1 MRTTSATFGV
11 LLVTLVALLDAS
23 DSKEPDPSTGARPG
37 TLSRLPERIED
48 DHLPNAFRI
57 HPNVISGGAP
67 DGDQAFASLSELGVK
82 TIISVDGA
90 RPDVDLA
97 KKYGLRYVHMPHG
110 YDGVPEHRAKE
121 LAKAVRDL
129 PGPVYFHCHH
139 GKHRSPAAA
148 AVACIALGILKA
160 DEGQEVLRTAGTS
173 ANYRGL
179 FDSVES
185 ARQVDAELLDELDAA
200 FPETTDI
207 PALADAM
214 VAIERTNDHVQLFSR
229 SGWKQMSKHPDL
241 DAAHEALLLREQ
253 YTELLR
259 TDEVRNESKR
269 FRQLMAE
276 GERAARALEET
287 LQTRAAGEATETDSL
302 KIADSALA
310 AVNQNCVACHREFR
324 DVPLREK
331 AKR

>member
-1 MRTTSATFGV
+1 MRAAFASLSV
-11 LLVTLVALLDAS
+11 LLVTAVALLDVS
-23 DSKEPDPSTGARPG
+23 VSEEPDQFAAVRAEPTQN
-37 TLSRLPERIED
+37 PERIED

-67 DGDQAFASLSELGVK
+67 EGEAAFASLKELGVK

-90 RPDVDLA
+90 RPDVGLA
-97 KKYGLRYVHMPHG
+97 KKYRLRYVHMPHG
-110 YDGVPEHRAKE
+110 YDGVPEDRAKE

-148 AVACIALGILKA
+148 AVACITLGILQPA
-160 DEGQEVLRTAGTS
+160 EGREVLRAAETS
-173 ANYRGL
+173 TNYRGL
-179 FDSVES
+179 FESVES
-185 ARQVDAELLDELDAA
+185 ARAVDAQLLDELEAQ
-200 FPETTDI
+200 FPETTDV

-214 VAIERTNDHVQLFSR
+214 VAIERTHDHVQQFSK
-229 SGWKQMSKHPDL
+229 SGWKQISKHPDL
-241 DAAHEALLLREQ
+241 DPAHEALLLREH

-259 TDEVRNESKR
+259 TDEVRKESKR
-269 FRQLMAE
+269 FQELMAE
-276 GERAARALEET
+276 GEQAARALETT
-287 LQTRAAGEATETDSL
+287 LQFRETRQDQGADSL
-302 KIADSALA
+302 KVADAALTA
-310 AVNQNCVACHREFR
+310 LNQNCAACHSEFR